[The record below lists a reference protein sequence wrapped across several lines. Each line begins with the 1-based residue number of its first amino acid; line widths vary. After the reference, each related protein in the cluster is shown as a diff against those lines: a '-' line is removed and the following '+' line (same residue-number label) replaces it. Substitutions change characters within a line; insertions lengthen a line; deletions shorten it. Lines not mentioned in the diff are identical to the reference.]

1 VNPRVNPGQ
10 GSRLSDNPFQ
20 QLNWQQL
27 NNVVKP
33 TLRWEFSMKNFL
45 VLTLLLTPVL
55 APAIHA
61 QPAAKGSL
69 MSHHATGSFEP
80 VVKPLPPDFPDAPA
94 LGRMTINKQLH
105 GGIEGN
111 STGQMLTAMSE
122 TKGSAGYVAV
132 ELVTGKVDGRA
143 GSFSLI
149 HLGLMDRGK
158 PTLTVTVVPDSGTGE
173 LVGLT
178 GTFTINITA
187 DGKHTYDFEYTLPT
201 KP

>member
-1 VNPRVNPGQ
+1 MNI
-10 GSRLSDNPFQ
+10 RL
-20 QLNWQQL
+20 
-27 NNVVKP
+27 VVKIRIFAL
-33 TLRWEFSMKNFL
+33 TFL
-45 VLTLLLTPVL
+45 LATLLASTV
-55 APAIHA
+55 HA
-61 QPAAKGSL
+61 QQAAKGSP
-69 MSHHATGSFEP
+69 MSHHTTGSFEP
-80 VVKPLPPDFPDAPA
+80 GVKPLPPDFPNAPS

-105 GGIEGN
+105 GGIEGI

-132 ELVTGKVDGRA
+132 ELVSGKLDGLA

-149 HLGLMDRGK
+149 HIGLMDRGK

-178 GTFTINITA
+178 GTFTINIAA
-187 DGKHTYDFEYTLPT
+187 DGKHTYDFEYTLPA

>member
-1 VNPRVNPGQ
+1 M
-10 GSRLSDNPFQ
+10 SRLIFA
-20 QLNWQQL
+20 LA
-27 NNVVKP
+27 
-33 TLRWEFSMKNFL
+33 
-45 VLTLLLTPVL
+45 LLLS
-55 APAIHA
+55 PAIYGQQTA
-61 QPAAKGSL
+61 KESAAP
-69 MSHHATGSFEP
+69 HHTSGSFEP
-80 VVKPLPPDFPDAPA
+80 GVKVLPVDFPATPS

-105 GGIEGN
+105 GGIEGV

-132 ELVTGKVDGRA
+132 EVVTGKVDGHS

-173 LVGLT
+173 LAGLA
-178 GTFTINITA
+178 GIFTIKIDD
-187 DGKHTYDFEYTLPT
+187 DGKHTYDFDYTLPA